1 MSVALFNFGPNI
13 CGRFVAYNSFSS
25 FLQQD
30 SSLGSFEGD
39 PVVSEESLT
48 DVETSHRRT
57 KATSTTSQTQTRKV
71 QEAISRHQSKP
82 NSVSAFSIC
91 SD

>member
-1 MSVALFNFGPNI
+1 M
-13 CGRFVAYNSFSS
+13 
-25 FLQQD
+25 
-30 SSLGSFEGD
+30 GSFEGD

-82 NSVSAFSIC
+82 SSVSVTLPKNSLGSSTFCKGPRISNV
-91 SD
+91 